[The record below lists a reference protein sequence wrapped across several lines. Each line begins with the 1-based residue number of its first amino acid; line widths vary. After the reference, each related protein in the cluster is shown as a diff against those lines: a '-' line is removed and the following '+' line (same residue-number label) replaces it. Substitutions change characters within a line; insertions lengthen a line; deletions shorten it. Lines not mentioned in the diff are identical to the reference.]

1 MARELPRRFE
11 FHWGGGWVTEEAS
24 VRTPHHEP
32 TIQLLEYESG
42 EKAIR
47 FCGYEGAR
55 MGRYPLVIGAGD
67 LEALGR
73 ALRKNRK
80 LHALMRSLVG

>member
-1 MARELPRRFE
+1 MG
-11 FHWGGGWVTEEAS
+11 HGGGFRPDPAS
-24 VRTPHHEP
+24 RA
-32 TIQLLEYESG
+32 TIQLLECDRG

-47 FCGYEGAR
+47 FRGYEGAR